1 MTFLNP
7 LALIGFI
14 AAAIPLLLHL
24 FNLRKIRRIEFSTLT
39 FLKEL
44 QRTTIRR
51 IKVKQWL
58 LLLIRTAFVVA
69 LVLAFARP
77 ALRGT
82 LGAGGGSARTSIAVI
97 LDNSL
102 SMGARDSRG
111 EFLKQAKEEAFR
123 ILNLMHEGDDA
134 IILRTSDLAS
144 AGKTQLTHNVDILR
158 AAVEQTN
165 LSYTRASIDDAV
177 RVAAKI
183 LETSQSVNKEI
194 YVISDMQRVSLGVR
208 SSEFNRT
215 ESIRLLPSS
224 SSIFFVKIGNEIPA
238 NASVDSVSIANQIF
252 QLNRPFFVQAQIR
265 NESPSPLRN
274 EVVSIFLNGTRIAQR
289 GLDIPAHQ
297 ARSVEVPVVP
307 QSPGFQVGRVAIEGD
322 GMEGDNERFFCVAI
336 PKECRVLIV
345 HHIADDLR
353 FVRLALRVAALE
365 DSSAIIL
372 SEVPES
378 RFASVD
384 LSNVQVVIASWISKG
399 MLPSLKRFL
408 EQGGGVVLFPSEG
421 FDVQQF
427 NEISAELGLPRAVG
441 TKLSTEKVQS
451 SSVRKELSS
460 SGVLTFSRVDFAH
473 PLFTGVFEER
483 SPLTNK
489 TILPEEGHRSRRQIE
504 SPAILQAVEFSPGP
518 SAISVIEMT
527 GGLPFLLD
535 QPVGKGRVL
544 LFAVAPNLQWSNFPL
559 KPIFVPLVYRSA
571 VYASSSQQAI
581 EQTLVGAAT
590 DVRLTGSAAVAV
602 RAGSVTVRGP
612 SGIQMY
618 AKSTLLPDGDVL
630 IHIEGLPVPGVYLLC
645 SDSPSR
651 IQSPPAGTAS
661 AALVVNVDPAEA
673 DPARLDEAGI
683 TSLLSRMGIP
693 AKHVHFLTVETNL
706 FDVVQRSRYGVELWS
721 YFAVLSLL
729 LALVELFVA
738 QSQSVKHPG
747 GL

>member
-58 LLLIRTAFVVA
+58 LLLIRTALVVA

-82 LGAGGGSARTSIAVI
+82 LGVGGGSARTSIAII

-123 ILNLMHEGDDA
+123 ILGLMHEGDDG

-144 AGKTQLTHNVDILR
+144 AGKMELTHNFDILH

-177 RVAAKI
+177 RVAAKL

-194 YVISDMQRVSLGVR
+194 YVISDMQRASLGLR
-208 SSEFNRT
+208 SSEFNRG
-215 ESIRLLPSS
+215 ESIPLLPSS

-252 QLNRPFFVQAQIR
+252 QLNRPFFVQAQVR

-274 EVVSIFLNGTRIAQR
+274 EVVGIFLNGTRVAQR
-289 GLDIPAHQ
+289 GLDIPSHQ
-297 ARSVEVPVVP
+297 ARSIEVPVVP

-322 GMEGDNERFFCVAI
+322 GIEGDNERFFCVAI

-345 HHIADDLR
+345 HHIADDLG
-353 FVRLALRVAALE
+353 FVKLALRVAALE
-365 DSSAIIL
+365 DSSAIIM
-372 SEVPES
+372 SEIPES
-378 RFASVD
+378 RFASVN
-384 LSNVQVVIASWISKG
+384 LSDVQVVIASWISRG
-399 MLPSLKRFL
+399 MLPSVKRFL
-408 EQGGGVVLFPSEG
+408 ERGGGLVLFPSEG
-421 FDVQQF
+421 FDMQQF

-441 TKLSTEKVQS
+441 TKLSAGKVQPS
-451 SSVRKELSS
+451 SMRKELRS
-460 SGVLTFSRVDFAH
+460 SGALTFSRVDFAH

-483 SPLTNK
+483 STLTNK
-489 TILPEEGHRSRRQIE
+489 AARRFQRQIE
-504 SPAILQAVEFSPGP
+504 SPTILQAVEFSPGP

-527 GGLPFLLD
+527 GRLPFLVD

-544 LFAVAPNLQWSNFPL
+544 LFAVAPNLQWSDFPL

-571 VYASSSQQAI
+571 VYASSTQQAI

-590 DVRLTGSAAVAV
+590 DIRLTGSAATAV
-602 RAGSVTVRGP
+602 RTGSVAIRGAN
-612 SGIQMY
+612 GIQIY

-630 IHIEGLPVPGVYLLC
+630 MHIEGLPVPGVYLLG
-645 SDSPSR
+645 SDAPSR
-651 IQSPPAGTAS
+651 IQSLPVGKAL
-661 AALVVNVDPAEA
+661 AALVVNIDPAEA

-683 TSLLSRMGIP
+683 TSLLSRMGIS
-693 AKHVHFLTVETNL
+693 AKRVHFLTVETNL

-721 YFAVLSLL
+721 YFAVFSLL

-738 QSQSVKHPG
+738 QSQSGKHLG